1 MTLVSNDESF
11 ALGFFSPGTSNNR
24 YLGIWY
30 HNDPMQTVVW
40 VANRVNPINDS
51 TGMLKIESSGRVV
64 LQVQNTTA
72 VWSTNTTASVQNPV
86 LQLLDSGNLVVRDEK
101 DSNPEHYLWQSFDY
115 PSDTMLP
122 GMKIGIDLRTGFQ
135 RRLTAWK
142 SWDDP
147 SPGDL
152 TYGVELEGG
161 PEMGLWKG
169 LRKYAMSGLWLG
181 DRFSGIRDVR
191 SNSIYDY
198 NFVWNKKEAYYIF
211 SLKNKSVLSRVVLNQ
226 TESVRKRYAWNPENQ
241 AWDMFSKRPSD
252 DCDIY
257 GLCGPNGNC
266 DYNKLPICQCLRA
279 FSPKWPEK
287 WKSSD
292 YSGGC
297 IHNKPLN
304 CQTGDGFIP
313 IMRVKSPDITNLQ
326 VNKATNLK
334 ECEAECS
341 KNCSCMAY
349 TNLDFTRG
357 GDSSCAMWYGGLVD
371 IKQFQSDSDGM
382 KLFIRVSASETEHR
396 KKADVKLALILA
408 TVIAA
413 FSGFLL
419 VVSYISRRRRKLQAS
434 TTIDT
439 ISRSESLTDGKTLVS
454 NGGSFA
460 LGFFS
465 PDTSNSNNRYL
476 GIWYHNDPNQT
487 VVWVANRINPI
498 NGSTGVLKIES
509 SGKIVL
515 QVQNTTAVWST
526 NSTVS
531 VEDPVLQLLDS
542 GNLVLRDGND
552 INPENHLWQS
562 FDYPSDTMLPG
573 MKIGVDLRTSFD
585 RRLSAWKNWDDPSPG
600 DLTYGVELEGSP
612 EMVLMKGLEKYYL
625 TGLWIGSG
633 FSGVRDVRS
642 NPIFDYDFVWNETE
656 IYFTFSLKS
665 KSLMSRVV
673 LNQTES
679 VRKRY
684 TWNPESQTWELFS
697 MRPSDYCDRYGL
709 CGPNG
714 NCDYNKLPVCQCL
727 TGFRPKW
734 PKRWNTSEYSGG
746 CIHIKPLN
754 CQTGDEFITIRR
766 VKSPAITNPWVHKTM
781 NLKECKAECSRN
793 CSCMAYSNLDVTG
806 GDGSGCAMWFGDLVD
821 IKQFQSDSDG
831 MDLYIRVS
839 ASETELKKKAKVK
852 LAIILAPVIA
862 ALLGL
867 LLVVCYIRGTRRK
880 LEDEVEDKNLEDK
893 ENKDEN
899 EDMELAVF
907 EFDTIIQATDTFS
920 FRNKL
925 GEGGFGPVYKG
936 TLANGQEI
944 AVKRLSKSSGQGL
957 NEFKN
962 EVKLIAKL
970 QHRNLVRLLGCCI
983 HGEERMLVY
992 EYMPNGSL
1000 DSFIFDQTR
1009 REELTWYFGMARTFG
1024 GDQTEANTNKIVGTY
1039 GYMAPE
1045 YAIDGLF
1052 SIWRLWTEGKPSDAA
1067 YEFLAETGDVPELL
1081 RSIHISLLCVQ
1092 QHPEERPSMS
1102 SVVLMLGSH
1111 NELPSPKQPGFLFY
1125 NKPFEAYPSPDNN
1138 ESSSRNEI
1146 SSLQTPRDSL
1156 IVQLIIK
1163 GANFQF
1169 ILFGAGRRKCPGIL
1183 FGSVQ
1188 NPVLLLLDSG
1198 NLVVRDENDS
1208 SPESYVW
1215 QSFDYPSDTSLPG
1228 MKVGVDLRTGFD
1240 RRLSSRKNWDDPS
1253 PGDLTYGVGIEG
1265 SPEIVLRKGLEK
1277 LSVSGLWNGNGFN
1290 GAPNL
1295 RSSSIFGYDFV
1306 WNENDVYYIFFLKNK
1321 SVMSRGVLNETQNA
1335 RERYTWNAETQ
1346 TWQLSLILP
1355 NGYCDIYGHCGPN
1368 GNCDDNKLPACQ
1380 CLTQFRPK
1388 NGPKDGTLRT
1398 IREGVYTLSH

>member
-1 MTLVSNDESF
+1 MGFYFYIVCCFLIFFSKVSTAIDTISVSESLTDSMTLVSNDESF

-419 VVSYISRRRRKLQAS
+419 VVSYISRRRRKLQ
-434 TTIDT
+434 
-439 ISRSESLTDGKTLVS
+439 V
-454 NGGSFA
+454 
-460 LGFFS
+460 
-465 PDTSNSNNRYL
+465 
-476 GIWYHNDPNQT
+476 
-487 VVWVANRINPI
+487 
-498 NGSTGVLKIES
+498 
-509 SGKIVL
+509 
-515 QVQNTTAVWST
+515 
-526 NSTVS
+526 
-531 VEDPVLQLLDS
+531 
-542 GNLVLRDGND
+542 
-552 INPENHLWQS
+552 
-562 FDYPSDTMLPG
+562 
-573 MKIGVDLRTSFD
+573 
-585 RRLSAWKNWDDPSPG
+585 
-600 DLTYGVELEGSP
+600 
-612 EMVLMKGLEKYYL
+612 
-625 TGLWIGSG
+625 
-633 FSGVRDVRS
+633 
-642 NPIFDYDFVWNETE
+642 
-656 IYFTFSLKS
+656 
-665 KSLMSRVV
+665 
-673 LNQTES
+673 
-679 VRKRY
+679 
-684 TWNPESQTWELFS
+684 ESQ
-697 MRPSDYCDRYGL
+697 
-709 CGPNG
+709 
-714 NCDYNKLPVCQCL
+714 
-727 TGFRPKW
+727 
-734 PKRWNTSEYSGG
+734 
-746 CIHIKPLN
+746 
-754 CQTGDEFITIRR
+754 
-766 VKSPAITNPWVHKTM
+766 
-781 NLKECKAECSRN
+781 
-793 CSCMAYSNLDVTG
+793 
-806 GDGSGCAMWFGDLVD
+806 
-821 IKQFQSDSDG
+821 
-831 MDLYIRVS
+831 
-839 ASETELKKKAKVK
+839 
-852 LAIILAPVIA
+852 
-862 ALLGL
+862 
-867 LLVVCYIRGTRRK
+867 
-880 LEDEVEDKNLEDK
+880 DKNVNDK

-899 EDMELAVF
+899 KDLELEVF
-907 EFDTIIQATDTFS
+907 DFGTITKATDNFS
-920 FRNKL
+920 IHNKL
-925 GEGGFGPVYKG
+925 G
-936 TLANGQEI
+936 Q
-944 AVKRLSKSSGQGL
+944 
-957 NEFKN
+957 
-962 EVKLIAKL
+962 
-970 QHRNLVRLLGCCI
+970 
-983 HGEERMLVY
+983 
-992 EYMPNGSL
+992 
-1000 DSFIFDQTR
+1000 
-1009 REELTWYFGMARTFG
+1009 G
-1024 GDQTEANTNKIVGTY
+1024 GDINK
-1039 GYMAPE
+1039 
-1045 YAIDGLF
+1045 
-1052 SIWRLWTEGKPSDAA
+1052 WTRNCSE
-1067 YEFLAETGDVPELL
+1067 ETFK
-1081 RSIHISLLCVQ
+1081 
-1092 QHPEERPSMS
+1092 
-1102 SVVLMLGSH
+1102 VL
-1111 NELPSPKQPGFLFY
+1111 
-1125 NKPFEAYPSPDNN
+1125 
-1138 ESSSRNEI
+1138 
-1146 SSLQTPRDSL
+1146 
-1156 IVQLIIK
+1156 
-1163 GANFQF
+1163 
-1169 ILFGAGRRKCPGIL
+1169 
-1183 FGSVQ
+1183 
-1188 NPVLLLLDSG
+1188 
-1198 NLVVRDENDS
+1198 
-1208 SPESYVW
+1208 
-1215 QSFDYPSDTSLPG
+1215 
-1228 MKVGVDLRTGFD
+1228 
-1240 RRLSSRKNWDDPS
+1240 
-1253 PGDLTYGVGIEG
+1253 
-1265 SPEIVLRKGLEK
+1265 
-1277 LSVSGLWNGNGFN
+1277 
-1290 GAPNL
+1290 
-1295 RSSSIFGYDFV
+1295 
-1306 WNENDVYYIFFLKNK
+1306 
-1321 SVMSRGVLNETQNA
+1321 
-1335 RERYTWNAETQ
+1335 
-1346 TWQLSLILP
+1346 
-1355 NGYCDIYGHCGPN
+1355 
-1368 GNCDDNKLPACQ
+1368 
-1380 CLTQFRPK
+1380 
-1388 NGPKDGTLRT
+1388 
-1398 IREGVYTLSH
+1398 